1 VCPLYIYIPYF
12 KTKDE
17 LFASL
22 NLDTLEFLHKEI
34 EKVVNARELP
44 TEKKMSLLKTALL
57 NTFRHDPLILRN
69 ILHIQTEEKLQ
80 MISEDLLSQIQE
92 LTHKCLKGMASIFEE
107 GIKEKKFINEHTM
120 ALTDIAWSLFTGI
133 VVWESSKSRLNP
145 NKEFL
150 ESTFDLAFNIFSRG
164 MAIDK
169 QK

>member
-1 VCPLYIYIPYF
+1 
-12 KTKDE
+12 
-17 LFASL
+17 
-22 NLDTLEFLHKEI
+22 
-34 EKVVNARELP
+34 
-44 TEKKMSLLKTALL
+44 
-57 NTFRHDPLILRN
+57 
-69 ILHIQTEEKLQ
+69 
-80 MISEDLLSQIQE
+80 
-92 LTHKCLKGMASIFEE
+92 MASIFEE